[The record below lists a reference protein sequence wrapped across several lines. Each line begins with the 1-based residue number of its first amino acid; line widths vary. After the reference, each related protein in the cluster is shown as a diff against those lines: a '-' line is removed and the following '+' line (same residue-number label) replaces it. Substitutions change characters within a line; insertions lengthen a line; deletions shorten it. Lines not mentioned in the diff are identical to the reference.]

1 MTRGIDPSA
10 DTDVA
15 ADEVQRRIYSQ
26 LGGKGRLAIA
36 FRLTAS
42 VRRFA
47 LAGIRQ
53 RHPGYTEA
61 QVQQAFAR
69 LRLGDDL
76 VRAIWPD
83 RTLVDP

>member
-1 MTRGIDPSA
+1 MSRGLGHPQ
-10 DTDVA
+10 DTDA
-15 ADEVQRRIYSQ
+15 AAYEVQRQIYSQ

-36 FRLTAS
+36 FRLTDS

-47 LAGIRQ
+47 LAGIRT
-53 RHPGYTEA
+53 RHPDYTEA
-61 QVQQAFAR
+61 QVAQAFAR

-83 RTLVDP
+83 RALVDP

>member
-1 MTRGIDPSA
+1 MPAGIGLPK
-10 DTDVA
+10 DTDAVA
-15 ADEVQRRIYSQ
+15 YEVQRQIYSQ

-36 FRLTAS
+36 FRLTDS

-53 RHPGYTEA
+53 RHPDYTEEL
-61 QVQQAFAR
+61 VQQAFAR

-83 RTLVDP
+83 RELVDP